1 MARISALFSVIVL
14 TAALGGCLDADAPQL
29 EPWAP
34 RAPGPLETKYFASD
48 EDVQAGARHFSDGAF
63 GLAQEKFQSAV
74 EKAPSDPV
82 AWMGLAASYD
92 RLRRFDLAD
101 RAYAQAE
108 KLEPANPVLY
118 NNRGYS
124 YLLRGNVV
132 KAREYFLK
140 AQSLDPN
147 GAAVTNNLHLLNGSR
162 KHIRR
167 HAPAY

>member
-1 MARISALFSVIVL
+1 MRRSLSRGRPGPRGRLRRSILPRMKMFRR
-14 TAALGGCLDADAPQL
+14 ALGTFRTARSVSRKKNSSQL
-29 EPWAP
+29 LRKPP
-34 RAPGPLETKYFASD
+34 
-48 EDVQAGARHFSDGAF
+48 
-63 GLAQEKFQSAV
+63 
-74 EKAPSDPV
+74 DPV

-140 AQSLDPN
+140 AQSLDPD
-147 GAAVTNNLHLLNGSR
+147 GAAVTNNLHLLSGSR